1 MEDYKLSLEQWQLIL
16 KNETNIIVNASHTNE
31 QDDFVDW
38 PIGMSI
44 SYVDARKDITDLSMY
59 QLGDHSK
66 LVLCAIND
74 YTDSRRR
81 GNDKVNRKSILK
93 TLSKNNIHNT
103 LLDYKSYY
111 STLPQYKFV
120 ISPEGNGVDCHRH
133 YEAIMAGCIP
143 IVEYSDYISEKYGD
157 VPILYT
163 KDYSE
168 INESYLNKAY
178 EIMRSKVYDFSKLF
192 LTYFSKET
200 IDNIIYCSRYWTIKL
215 CGSAWYGN
223 NYGSL
228 NKHKVTSDEIKTF
241 SMAIPTMDRYD
252 DYLREY
258 LPKYIENKYIS
269 EIVICDENGED
280 YKKIQDNFGKCKKIK
295 LFKNEKRLGAL
306 RNKIKTLSLCTGD
319 YIALI
324 DSDNFVDESYFE
336 EMIKFGMNQNTLL
349 FPSKSLPRADFSEL
363 QWFNPIN
370 YMNWM
375 FVVRSK
381 NMFPKLN
388 DGNGVYPKRFV
399 ELLCKLNIQVEPYA
413 ADAFFQVQIAASL
426 GFDICFTDAEYLHP
440 VPENSVW
447 LETERKSLD
456 FMRNWGVGLL
466 HFNND

>member
-413 ADAFFQVQIAASL
+413 SDAFLQIQIAASL

-440 VPENSVW
+440 VSENSAW
-447 LETERKSLD
+447 LQTSQESLE
-456 FMRNWGVGLL
+456 FMKKWNINL
-466 HFNND
+466 FNFTS

>member
-44 SYVDARKDITDLSMY
+44 SYVDARKDITDLSRY

-93 TLSKNNIHNT
+93 TLSENNIHNT

-178 EIMRSKVYDFSKLF
+178 ETMRGKVYDFSKLF

-252 DYLREY
+252 DYLKEY

-388 DGNGVYPKRFV
+388 DGNGIYPKRFV

-413 ADAFFQVQIAASL
+413 SDAFFQVQIAASL

-466 HFNND
+466 HLN